1 MTAEYYFC
9 INPVVHL

>member
-9 INPVVHL
+9 I